1 MRNAPTRTTST
12 HTSTVVEMRKP
23 RRRRD
28 AADTERA
35 AETERLLRIAHDP
48 EQPETVRA
56 EARERVVVI
65 NLPVARN
72 LATRHAGRGIAYDDL
87 VQVASLALVRAVDR
101 FDPDRG
107 RDFLSFAVPSV
118 RGEIKRHFRDLGW
131 MVRPPRS
138 VQEAQAES
146 VRARDDLEAR
156 LGRRPTDEEVAEHGG
171 LDVAAVSE
179 ALALQ
184 GCFSPA
190 SLDKPLQ
197 PDGAS
202 VLGSLIADPESQF
215 EASEA
220 RLMVRPLLRR
230 LDRRDRAIVRM
241 RWFEQRTQQE
251 IADAIGVTQ
260 AQVSR
265 LLSRILAELRAGLEG
280 SRPRQTA

>member
-1 MRNAPTRTTST
+1 MHTAPMRQKPTL
-12 HTSTVVEMRKP
+12 VEVPAP
-23 RRRRD
+23 RRPQD
-28 AADTERA
+28 PADIERGN
-35 AETERLLRIAHDP
+35 ETARLLAVAHDP
-48 EQPETVRA
+48 DQTEAARA
-56 EARERVVVI
+56 KARDRVVVI

-101 FDPDRG
+101 FDPEFG
-107 RDFLSFAVPSV
+107 RDFLSFAVPSI
-118 RGEIKRHFRDLGW
+118 RGELKRHFRDLGW

-138 VQEAQAES
+138 VQEAQAEA
-146 VRARDDLEAR
+146 VRVRDELEAK
-156 LGRRPTDEEVAEHGG
+156 LGRRPTDVEVAEHGD
-171 LDVAAVSE
+171 LDLAAVTE

-184 GCFSPA
+184 GCFTPA

-197 PDGAS
+197 PDGAAE
-202 VLGSLIADPESQF
+202 LGSLIADPESQF
-215 EASEA
+215 AASEA

-230 LDRRDRAIVRM
+230 LDPRDRTIVRM

-265 LLSRILAELRAGLEG
+265 LLTRILNELRAGLEDG
-280 SRPRQTA
+280 DVRQTA

>member
-1 MRNAPTRTTST
+1 MHTAPMRHKPTL
-12 HTSTVVEMRKP
+12 VEVPAP
-23 RRRRD
+23 RRHQD
-28 AADTERA
+28 PADTERA
-35 AETERLLRIAHDP
+35 VETQRLLAIAHDP
-48 EQPETVRA
+48 DQTDAARA
-56 EARERVVVI
+56 KARDRVVVI

-101 FDPDRG
+101 FDPAFE
-107 RDFLSFAVPSV
+107 RDFLSFAVPSI
-118 RGEIKRHFRDLGW
+118 RGELKRHFRDLGW

-138 VQEAQAES
+138 VQEAQAEA
-146 VRARDDLEAR
+146 VRVRDDLEAK
-156 LGRRPTDEEVAEHGG
+156 LGRRPTDAEVAEHGG
-171 LDVAAVSE
+171 LELAAVTE

-184 GCFSPA
+184 GCFTPA

-197 PDGAS
+197 PDGES
-202 VLGSLIADPESQF
+202 VLGSLIADPESQYA
-215 EASEA
+215 ASEA

-230 LDRRDRAIVRM
+230 LNTRDRTIVRM

-265 LLSRILAELRAGLEG
+265 LLARILTELRAGLED

>member
-1 MRNAPTRTTST
+1 MRQKPNLVQVIT
-12 HTSTVVEMRKP
+12 P
-23 RRRRD
+23 RRHHD

-35 AETERLLRIAHDP
+35 AETHRLLAIAHDP
-48 EQPETVRA
+48 DESETARA
-56 EARERVVVI
+56 AARDRVVVI

-101 FDPDRG
+101 FDPERG
-107 RDFLSFAVPSV
+107 RDFLSFAVPSI
-118 RGEIKRHFRDLGW
+118 RGELKRHFRDLGW

-146 VRARDDLEAR
+146 VRVRDELEAK
-156 LGRRPTDEEVAEHGG
+156 LGRRPTDHEVAEHGD
-171 LDVAAVSE
+171 LDPAAVTE

-184 GCFSPA
+184 GCFTPA
-190 SLDKPLQ
+190 SLDKPVQ
-197 PDGAS
+197 ADGES

-215 EASEA
+215 AASEA

-230 LDRRDRAIVRM
+230 LDPRDRTIVRM

-265 LLSRILAELRAGLEG
+265 LLTRILAELRAGLEDN
-280 SRPRQTA
+280 RPRQTA

>member
-1 MRNAPTRTTST
+1 MHTAPMRHKPTL
-12 HTSTVVEMRKP
+12 VEVPSP
-23 RRRRD
+23 RRHQD
-28 AADTERA
+28 PADTERA
-35 AETERLLRIAHDP
+35 VETQRLLAIAHDP
-48 EQPETVRA
+48 DETDAARA
-56 EARERVVVI
+56 KARDRVVVI

-101 FDPDRG
+101 FDPSFE
-107 RDFLSFAVPSV
+107 RDFLSFAVPSI
-118 RGEIKRHFRDLGW
+118 RGELKRHFRDLGW

-138 VQEAQAES
+138 VQEAQAEAVK
-146 VRARDDLEAR
+146 VRDELEAK
-156 LGRRPTDEEVAEHGG
+156 LGRRPTDAEVAEHGG
-171 LDVAAVSE
+171 LELAAVTE

-184 GCFSPA
+184 GCFTPA

-197 PDGAS
+197 PDGES
-202 VLGSLIADPESQF
+202 VLGSLIADPESQYA
-215 EASEA
+215 ASEA

-230 LDRRDRAIVRM
+230 LDPRDRTIVRM

-265 LLSRILAELRAGLEG
+265 LLARILGELRAGLED

>member
-1 MRNAPTRTTST
+1 MHTAPMPHKPTL
-12 HTSTVVEMRKP
+12 VPVPAP
-23 RRRRD
+23 RRAHQD
-28 AADTERA
+28 PADNDRSV
-35 AETERLLRIAHDP
+35 ETERLLRIAHDP
-48 EQPETVRA
+48 EASEARRA

-72 LATRHAGRGIAYDDL
+72 LATRHVGRGIAYDDL

-101 FDPDRG
+101 FDPEFG
-107 RDFLSFAVPSV
+107 RDFLSFAVPSI
-118 RGEIKRHFRDLGW
+118 RGELKRHFRDLGW

-138 VQEAQAES
+138 VQEAQAEA
-146 VRARDDLEAR
+146 VRVRDELEAK

-171 LDVAAVSE
+171 LDIAAVSE

-184 GCFSPA
+184 GCFTPA
-190 SLDKPLQ
+190 SLDKPIQ
-197 PDGAS
+197 ADGTA

-215 EASEA
+215 AASEA

-230 LDRRDRAIVRM
+230 LDPRDRTIVRM

-265 LLSRILAELRAGLEG
+265 LLTRILNELRAGLEDG
-280 SRPRQTA
+280 RIRQSA

>member
-1 MRNAPTRTTST
+1 MNTAPMREKPTLVQVNAPRRTHQDPADNDRS
-12 HTSTVVEMRKP
+12 VET
-23 RRRRD
+23 
-28 AADTERA
+28 A
-35 AETERLLRIAHDP
+35 RLLRIAHDP
-48 EQPETVRA
+48 DETEARRA
-56 EARERVVVI
+56 EARDRVVVI

-72 LATRHAGRGIAYDDL
+72 LATRHVGRGIAYDDL

-101 FDPDRG
+101 FDPEFG
-107 RDFLSFAVPSV
+107 RDFLSFAVPSI
-118 RGEIKRHFRDLGW
+118 RGELKRHFRDLGW

-138 VQEAQAES
+138 VQEAQAEAVK
-146 VRARDDLEAR
+146 VRDELEAK

-171 LDVAAVSE
+171 LDIAAVSE

-184 GCFSPA
+184 GCFTPA

-197 PDGAS
+197 ADGTA

-215 EASEA
+215 AASEA

-230 LDRRDRAIVRM
+230 LDPRDRTIVRM

-265 LLSRILAELRAGLEG
+265 LLTRILNELRAGLEDG
-280 SRPRQTA
+280 HIRQTA

>member
-1 MRNAPTRTTST
+1 MHTAPLRHKPQLVQVNAP
-12 HTSTVVEMRKP
+12 
-23 RRRRD
+23 RRAHQD
-28 AADTERA
+28 HADNDRSI
-35 AETERLLRIAHDP
+35 ETAKLLRLAHDP
-48 EQPETVRA
+48 NES
-56 EARERVVVI
+56 EARRAAARDRVVVI

-72 LATRHAGRGIAYDDL
+72 LATRHVGRGIAYDDL

-101 FDPDRG
+101 FDPDFG
-107 RDFLSFAVPSV
+107 RDFLSFAVPSI
-118 RGEIKRHFRDLGW
+118 RGELKRHFRDLGW

-138 VQEAQAES
+138 VQEAQAEA
-146 VRARDDLEAR
+146 VRVRDELEAK

-171 LDVAAVSE
+171 LDVAAVTE

-184 GCFSPA
+184 GCFTPA

-197 PDGAS
+197 PDGAAA
-202 VLGSLIADPESQF
+202 LGSLIADPESQF
-215 EASEA
+215 AASEA

-230 LDRRDRAIVRM
+230 LDPRDRTIVRM

-265 LLSRILAELRAGLEG
+265 LLTRILNELRAGLEDG
-280 SRPRQTA
+280 QVRQTA